1 MLNIASLQQLRQHSV
16 SVRVTHLPAQVI
28 IELKIYRSLLFFLHA
43 IVYSFSHL
51 SLCVSFCLSVSVSVS
66 LSPPVSP
73 SPSLAVRQAGKKKR
87 KRLLSTTEGS
97 PALSRFV
104 AGTADSVTERQTD
117 KQTNRQTDRQ
127 TDRQADRQAGDS
139 RQTDRQTGR
148 QTDRQT
154 DYQLA
159 AMTHLHSPGLWQ
171 EPWTA

>member
-51 SLCVSFCLSVSVSVS
+51 SLSLSLSLSVSLFLSLS

-73 SPSLAVRQAGKKKR
+73 SPSLAVRQAGKNKTKKHDFYQQQ
-87 KRLLSTTEGS
+87 KDS

-117 KQTNRQTDRQ
+117 KQTNRQ
-127 TDRQADRQAGDS
+127 ADRQAG
-139 RQTDRQTGR
+139 RRQQTDRQTCR
-148 QTDRQT
+148 QADRQT

-171 EPWTA
+171 VPRTA